1 MGIGLF
7 LAKNMARLH
16 HGSLDYRRGPNG
28 QGSVFTVVLPTSL
41 DAYTPDEVR
50 PKAIDNEYGRE
61 SRPTGTPIDTAFA
74 MNDVRVAI
82 VEDDPDMMEQLRN
95 ELGNYFKTD
104 TYMDGAE
111 AAKGITAQPPALV
124 VCDVMLPGMSGYDV
138 VKHLKSHPA
147 TSSLPVI
154 MLTALDDEEH
164 QIKGYKAGAD
174 DYMVKP
180 CNLRV
185 LLARAAQLIRWQSAT
200 VAQQQDSGT
209 AAHKGQGAL
218 LTSQSDKVFRD
229 RIDTII
235 RCHLKDQAFTTDT
248 LAEMMHVGRTKL
260 YGKTKETTGMSPG
273 KYIMKIRME
282 TAPRC
287 SPMAR

>member
-1 MGIGLF
+1 
-7 LAKNMARLH
+7 
-16 HGSLDYRRGPNG
+16 
-28 QGSVFTVVLPTSL
+28 
-41 DAYTPDEVR
+41 
-50 PKAIDNEYGRE
+50 
-61 SRPTGTPIDTAFA
+61 
-74 MNDVRVAI
+74 
-82 VEDDPDMMEQLRN
+82 
-95 ELGNYFKTD
+95 
-104 TYMDGAE
+104 
-111 AAKGITAQPPALV
+111 
-124 VCDVMLPGMSGYDV
+124 
-138 VKHLKSHPA
+138 
-147 TSSLPVI
+147 
-154 MLTALDDEEH
+154 
-164 QIKGYKAGAD
+164 
-174 DYMVKP
+174 MVKP

-200 VAQQQDSGT
+200 VAQQQDGGT

-282 TAPRC
+282 TAATLLADGKMNVSEVGMAVGISEPSYFYRC
-287 SPMAR
+287 FKGYHGVAPSKYTKR